1 MEELL
6 HEIKLLRRDVKS
18 LHERIEKM
26 EKHTNR
32 MDKHISFVEHL
43 YSRFEYPLEFNQK
56 SQQGK
61 YKITLGSHGQKIDKT
76 ILNFVLN
83 N

>member
-6 HEIKLLRRDVKS
+6 REIKLLRRDVNG

-32 MDKHISFVEHL
+32 MNRHISFVEHL
-43 YSRFEYPLEFNQK
+43 YSRFEYPLEFIRSKVSSLKNIY
-56 SQQGK
+56 S
-61 YKITLGSHGQKIDKT
+61 IR
-76 ILNFVLN
+76 
-83 N
+83 